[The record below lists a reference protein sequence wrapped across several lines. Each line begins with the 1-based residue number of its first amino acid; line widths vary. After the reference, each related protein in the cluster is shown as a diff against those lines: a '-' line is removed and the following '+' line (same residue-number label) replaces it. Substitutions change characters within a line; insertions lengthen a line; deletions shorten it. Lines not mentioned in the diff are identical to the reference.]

1 RGSSGAWRQH
11 QFNRELVSGF
21 VGASPVSR
29 KLIENHIAGLEAA
42 TLDNYHDHRN
52 WLNNHRFY
60 VNSEQCARINKT
72 VERLD
77 ALPKEV
83 GLIYLGTE
91 RFETHPDME
100 ESYLTD

>member
-1 RGSSGAWRQH
+1 MGVIGCSYCWIGSSDA
-11 QFNRELVSGF
+11 
-21 VGASPVSR
+21 
-29 KLIENHIAGLEAA
+29 
-42 TLDNYHDHRN
+42 DNYHDHRN
-52 WLNNHRFY
+52 WLNNHRFC

-83 GLIYLGTE
+83 GLIYFGTE